1 MISQLFCFNNTK
13 TINEITELYLI
24 KNINFEFC
32 DYAIEIRNINNN
44 LLEKLNKFLLQYQKI
59 KINYFINDKKNILF
73 LSSLKELNDLNNDL
87 LLDDNFREISK
98 SIQETINK
106 FLNYNSIKYQI
117 GNKEFIFNQPY
128 VMGILNVTPDSFSDG
143 GIYFDKK
150 KAVEYALEMLD
161 YGADIIDIGGES
173 SRPNSEPVSE
183 EEELNRT
190 IPVIKEI
197 LNTKKDAIISIDT
210 NKSNVAF
217 EALNNGVQFVND
229 ISGGTFD
236 KNMFRVVSDFDA
248 AFVIMHIQGTPK
260 NMQQNPRYENL
271 ISEIYDFFE
280 EQITKAS
287 KFDIKKI
294 FVDPGIGFG
303 KTISHNYEIIERLCE
318 FKSLGFPILIGA
330 SRKSF
335 LGNSLNLKI
344 NEREEA
350 TLITESFAVI
360 KGAKIIRTHNVK
372 NAVKLK
378 NIYNNMKFNSQNV

>member
-1 MISQLFCFNNTK
+1 
-13 TINEITELYLI
+13 
-24 KNINFEFC
+24 
-32 DYAIEIRNINNN
+32 
-44 LLEKLNKFLLQYQKI
+44 
-59 KINYFINDKKNILF
+59 
-73 LSSLKELNDLNNDL
+73 
-87 LLDDNFREISK
+87 
-98 SIQETINK
+98 
-106 FLNYNSIKYQI
+106 
-117 GNKEFIFNQPY
+117 
-128 VMGILNVTPDSFSDG
+128 
-143 GIYFDKK
+143 
-150 KAVEYALEMLD
+150 
-161 YGADIIDIGGES
+161 
-173 SRPNSEPVSE
+173 
-183 EEELNRT
+183 
-190 IPVIKEI
+190 
-197 LNTKKDAIISIDT
+197 
-210 NKSNVAF
+210 
-217 EALNNGVQFVND
+217 
-229 ISGGTFD
+229 
-236 KNMFRVVSDFDA
+236 
-248 AFVIMHIQGTPK
+248 
-260 NMQQNPRYENL
+260 MQQNPRYENL

-318 FKSLGFPILIGA
+318 FKSLGFLILIGA

>member
-1 MISQLFCFNNTK
+1 MISQLFCLDNTK
-13 TINEITELYLI
+13 TINEISELYLI
-24 KNINFEFC
+24 KNINFDFY
-32 DYAIEIRNINNN
+32 DFALEIRDINNY

-73 LSSLKELNDLNNDL
+73 LGSIKELNNLNNDL
-87 LLDDNFREISK
+87 LLNDNFSEISE
-98 SIQETINK
+98 SIQNTINK

-150 KAVEYALEMLD
+150 KAVDYALEMLND
-161 YGADIIDIGGES
+161 GADIIDIGGES
-173 SRPNSEPVSE
+173 SRPGSEPVSE

-197 LNTKKDAIISIDT
+197 LNTKNNAIISIDT
-210 NKSNVAF
+210 TKSKVAF
-217 EALNNGVQFVND
+217 EALKNGVQFVND

-236 KNMFRVVSDFDA
+236 KNMFKVVSDFDA

-260 NMQQNPRYENL
+260 NMQQNPYYVNL
-271 ISEIYDFFE
+271 ISEIYDFFNQ
-280 EQITKAS
+280 QIFMAS
-287 KFDIKKI
+287 KFNIKKI
-294 FVDPGIGFG
+294 FIDPGIGFG
-303 KTISHNYEIIERLCE
+303 KTISHNFEILERISD
-318 FKSLGFPILIGA
+318 FKSLGFPILIGT

-360 KGAKIIRTHNVK
+360 KGSKIIRTHNVK
-372 NAVKLK
+372 NSVKIK
-378 NIYNNMKFNSQNV
+378 NIYNNMKFNFQNV